1 MHKLRTLVL
10 IVVTLS
16 VQFQAQSAQAQV
28 DRDTRT
34 KLIDVQIGPGSE
46 NLWYPVW
53 ITKVEIGNQFL
64 LNIQDTY
71 NSPLP
76 GEIVRGQSFIAGN
89 DWLKNM
95 NIYVINR
102 AELPVAW
109 LSIALKFPQTGN
121 GSRSQPVWIYN
132 IQMGRMPDVDAVSG
146 RTGKPFPPDLLGSKF
161 LGLQPG
167 GGLTIHVADYMD
179 KIEAY
184 LKTAMPASAVSQ
196 VDVWVDVCLFE
207 TGLRFSGGAFSRPDP
222 EHPGQ
227 WIYFPTRQF
236 FPGNV
241 HKYMPNVITQPG
253 ERPQQR

>member
-1 MHKLRTLVL
+1 MHKLQMLVL
-10 IVVTLS
+10 ITIAALV
-16 VQFQAQSAQAQV
+16 VQFQADPVQAQADQ
-28 DRDTRT
+28 DTRT
-34 KLIDVQIGPGSE
+34 KLIDVQIGPDSS
-46 NLWYPVW
+46 NLRYPVW

-102 AELPVAW
+102 ADLPVAW
-109 LSIALKFPQTGN
+109 LSIALRFPQTGN
-121 GSRSQPVWIYN
+121 GQTQGRRGYN
-132 IQMGRMPDVDAVSG
+132 IQIGRMPDVAAFSG
-146 RTGKPFPPDLLGSKF
+146 RTGKPFPPGLLGSKS

-167 GGLTIHVADYMD
+167 GRLTIHVSDYMD
-179 KIEAY
+179 GINSQLA
-184 LKTAMPASAVSQ
+184 TAMAVSALSE
-196 VDVWVDVCLFE
+196 VEVWVDVCLFE

-222 EHPGQ
+222 DNPGQ

-236 FPGNV
+236 FPGDI
-241 HKYMPNVITQPG
+241 HKYMPNVVTQRG
-253 ERPQQR
+253 ERPQQ

>member
-1 MHKLRTLVL
+1 MHRLQMLVL
-10 IVVTLS
+10 IAITALG
-16 VQFQAQSAQAQV
+16 VQFQGEPAQAQANQ
-28 DRDTRT
+28 DSRT
-34 KLIDVQIGPGSE
+34 KLIDVQIGPDSS
-46 NLWYPVW
+46 NLRYPVW

-102 AELPVAW
+102 ADLPVAW
-109 LSIALKFPQTGN
+109 LSIALTFPQTGN
-121 GSRSQPVWIYN
+121 GQTQPVWVYH

-146 RTGKPFPPDLLGSKF
+146 RTGKPFPPEFLGAKS

-167 GGLTIHVADYMD
+167 GRLTIHVADYMD

-184 LKTAMPASAVSQ
+184 LKSAMPASAISQ

-236 FPGNV
+236 FPGNIQ
-241 HKYMPNVITQPG
+241 KYLPNVVTQPG
-253 ERPQQR
+253 ERPQR

>member
-1 MHKLRTLVL
+1 MHRLQMLVL
-10 IVVTLS
+10 IAALG
-16 VQFQAQSAQAQV
+16 VQFQSEPAQAQANQGPS
-28 DRDTRT
+28 T
-34 KLIDVQIGPGSE
+34 KLIDVQIGPGSS
-46 NLWYPVW
+46 NLLYPVW

-102 AELPVAW
+102 ADLPVAW

-121 GSRSQPVWIYN
+121 GQTQPVWIYD
-132 IQMGRMPDVDAVSG
+132 IQIGRMPDVDAVSG
-146 RTGKPFPPDLLGSKF
+146 RTGKPFPPELLGSKP

-167 GGLTIHVADYMD
+167 GRLTIHVADYMD

-184 LKTAMPASAVSQ
+184 LKSAMPASVVSK

-207 TGLRFSGGAFSRPDP
+207 TGLRFSGGAFSRPDL

-236 FPGNV
+236 FPGNI
-241 HKYMPNVITQPG
+241 HKYMPNVVTQPG
-253 ERPQQR
+253 ERPQQ